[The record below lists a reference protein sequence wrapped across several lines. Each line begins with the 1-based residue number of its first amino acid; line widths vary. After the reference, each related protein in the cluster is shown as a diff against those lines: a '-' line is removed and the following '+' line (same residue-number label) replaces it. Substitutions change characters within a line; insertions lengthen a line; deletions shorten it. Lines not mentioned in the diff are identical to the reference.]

1 MTAQIIKL
9 SDHRK
14 AKPAPD
20 VTALP
25 LAMLEAY
32 WLGCAAICSAMA
44 QATQPKA

>member
-20 VTALP
+20 VTVLSM
-25 LAMLEAY
+25 AMLEAY
-32 WLGCAAICSAMA
+32 WLACAAIYSALA
-44 QATQPKA
+44 QSTKP